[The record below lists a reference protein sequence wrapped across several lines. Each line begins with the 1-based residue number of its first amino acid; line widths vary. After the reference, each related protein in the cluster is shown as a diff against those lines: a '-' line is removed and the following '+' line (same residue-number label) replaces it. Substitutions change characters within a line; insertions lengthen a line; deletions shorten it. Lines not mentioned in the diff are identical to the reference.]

1 MFLEPG
7 QDWSPNTSW
16 VPPPF
21 ERLDWSNCH
30 AIGNFVAAAGMEQ
43 RFDHIPVNTT
53 VPFAR
58 SLIPADWPDSPPSP
72 ATILIWAWSWQN
84 TTSPENA
91 ITGAAWG
98 MAPTCTRQVC
108 AQLQVEGDPD
118 LAGIGV
124 SWAPLY
130 ILSQNYSKSR
140 PAQMMFTYYLIAT
153 MSTAY
158 ALILGSA
165 AVGLFGKGSRQAW
178 IVGWFRETI
187 SGFLDA
193 SLIFAVALLVAAT
206 YRFSSA
212 LRDQDQLD
220 NAFSSSLWNAIIV
233 ALLSVFPPLILQCT
247 SGNALRRK
255 GLRLLLWS
263 LVAIFTLTSS
273 ILFFSWYRSLN
284 QYALPLTAAG
294 SIQYLWNLC
303 TQDLPRRV
311 HQNLGFVIAAQIQL
325 LLTLILWVYTKLSK
339 WGVVPEITMF
349 SRGCSGAQKTPA
361 KGIGSHKSPGLMSI
375 FQLRALQ
382 VLSAQLMMWL
392 LLGLLT
398 SLTLSDGVNAGDSF
412 RNTKWSVGQVLGLA
426 QFMPVVI
433 DLVVASICE
442 YCDCLSRDSN
452 Y

>member
-1 MFLEPG
+1 
-7 QDWSPNTSW
+7 
-16 VPPPF
+16 
-21 ERLDWSNCH
+21 
-30 AIGNFVAAAGMEQ
+30 
-43 RFDHIPVNTT
+43 
-53 VPFAR
+53 
-58 SLIPADWPDSPPSP
+58 
-72 ATILIWAWSWQN
+72 
-84 TTSPENA
+84 
-91 ITGAAWG
+91 
-98 MAPTCTRQVC
+98 
-108 AQLQVEGDPD
+108 
-118 LAGIGV
+118 
-124 SWAPLY
+124 
-130 ILSQNYSKSR
+130 
-140 PAQMMFTYYLIAT
+140 MMFTYYLIAT

-247 SGNALRRK
+247 SGNTLRRK

-303 TQDLPRRV
+303 TQDLPGRV

-361 KGIGSHKSPGLMSI
+361 KGIGSHDSPGLMSI

-426 QFMPVVI
+426 QFMPVMI